1 MALQLPFITY
11 ITLTNQNNSTMKQ
24 TASEGKQER
33 NLHHLKTTYL
43 VPLKERDPLNK
54 HGKVSNFI
62 HKGNIF
68 TAHINGKHESS
79 TILIH
84 PPTEKGKKRRVRT
97 NHLGVNS

>member
-1 MALQLPFITY
+1 
-11 ITLTNQNNSTMKQ
+11 MKQ

-54 HGKVSNFI
+54 RNKVSNFI

-68 TAHINGKHESS
+68 TAHKKGKHESLNNPNPS
-79 TILIH
+79 SN
-84 PPTEKGKKRRVRT
+84 EKRERT
-97 NHLGVNS
+97 YHLV